1 MDTTAAEK
9 ISSEV
14 LGKLEMLAN
23 SLGVAVENLYSVVVE
38 DMVRSN
44 MLQGYICLGIF
55 LLTTGVLLTLLV
67 RTSRGWEQHSEE
79 WQIFHVFTMVAF
91 GLMAIPSVIVMVRAF
106 SRAARPHAE
115 ALELFKGLF

>member
-23 SLGVAVENLYSVVVE
+23 NLGVAVENLYSVVVE

-79 WQIFHVFTMVAF
+79 WQIFHVLTMLAFT
-91 GLMAIPSVIVMVRAF
+91 LMAIPSVITMVEAF